1 MNNKLF
7 VMNMAFNDSTAEKG
21 NTGNTPAVIFYG
33 SKFLTMSTMWQLS
46 ISVAQEL
53 YI

>member
-21 NTGNTPAVIFYG
+21 NTGNTTSSHILWIKIFNNEYH
-33 SKFLTMSTMWQLS
+33 
-46 ISVAQEL
+46 VATVN
-53 YI
+53 